1 MCGILLTN
9 RGIEDLPTV
18 IEFLKFRGPDKTN
31 HVSLNGLNFVHTLL
45 SMTGPPTL
53 QPFISDNEEIVAF
66 FNGEIYN
73 FKDFGDFE
81 SDGECIIPLYLE
93 KGEEFVMHLDGEFAV
108 AVVDFSK
115 DLLLFS
121 TDIFSM
127 KPLWFAKEGSDFGI
141 SSYKSCL
148 ERLDFKEPL
157 QIEANSTYT
166 FQLSSMEKISRKDV
180 YTFDLNQF
188 KDNYSDWEKAF
199 ANSIEKRTR
208 NIKHGIFIG
217 LSSGYDS
224 GAIACELERQN
235 IPFTAYSIVGSE
247 NEETILNRIE
257 RTTDPRLIHLEQQE
271 FLDSRAHLKE
281 CCEEYSLKIDNG
293 EEDWLN
299 DNNRELLELETK
311 LERPLKLLNEELG
324 WYTEKSWFIDCEE
337 VQRLRNLRDTL
348 RARKESLLETIE
360 FRKSGQVL
368 TDDNGAIGMSHICRK
383 GKSEGQLIYLSGSG
397 ADEIFSDY
405 GFEGVKH
412 FRHSTIGGLFPD
424 DLNSVFPWKNF
435 FGNTQRAYLM
445 KEEHVSGSYGVEGR
459 YPFLDRDV
467 VQEFL
472 WLKPELKNANY
483 KSVLHHYLK
492 KHQYPF
498 DEAQKVGF
506 NCGFSPSTEGY
517 DPKKSVHRT
526 VGEAADKTLIVDMDL
541 EQSRTASRRNRYVL
555 E

>member
-1 MCGILLTN
+1 M
-9 RGIEDLPTV
+9 
-18 IEFLKFRGPDKTN
+18 
-31 HVSLNGLNFVHTLL
+31 
-45 SMTGPPTL
+45 
-53 QPFISDNEEIVAF
+53 
-66 FNGEIYN
+66 
-73 FKDFGDFE
+73 
-81 SDGECIIPLYLE
+81 
-93 KGEEFVMHLDGEFAV
+93 
-108 AVVDFSK
+108 
-115 DLLLFS
+115 
-121 TDIFSM
+121 
-127 KPLWFAKEGSDFGI
+127 
-141 SSYKSCL
+141 
-148 ERLDFKEPL
+148 
-157 QIEANSTYT
+157 
-166 FQLSSMEKISRKDV
+166 
-180 YTFDLNQF
+180 
-188 KDNYSDWEKAF
+188 
-199 ANSIEKRTR
+199 
-208 NIKHGIFIG
+208 
-217 LSSGYDS
+217 
-224 GAIACELERQN
+224 
-235 IPFTAYSIVGSE
+235 GSE

-348 RARKESLLETIE
+348 RARKESLVETIE

-412 FRHSTIGGLFPD
+412 FSHSTIGGLFPD

-541 EQSRTASRRNRYVL
+541 EQQELLLGGIATSLSEKYGNRITNSIIPNQIGRRIIFFRSVTIDDKKQLTKQQKKLVSKNFRGYQNRQRLLQHIRGKRCKGNCRSSFPGHWILSGAEINIPDNVEPSDVVMASISHSDEISVAVVAKGVKESGLIQN
-555 E
+555 